1 MLDGP
6 SSTTCLQCLPYK
18 LVVERLILATFYL
31 WGQVKDTLLKKHAE
45 QIEQVRRQAT
55 QFAITQE
62 LSKVCC

>member
-6 SSTTCLQCLPYK
+6 SSTTCLQCLLYK
-18 LVVERLILATFYL
+18 LVVEVLILATFYL

-45 QIEQVRRQAT
+45 QIEQVKRQAT

>member
-1 MLDGP
+1 VLDGP
-6 SSTTCLQCLPYK
+6 SSATCLQCLLYK
-18 LVVERLILATFYL
+18 LVVEVLILATFYL

-45 QIEQVRRQAT
+45 QIEQVKRQAT